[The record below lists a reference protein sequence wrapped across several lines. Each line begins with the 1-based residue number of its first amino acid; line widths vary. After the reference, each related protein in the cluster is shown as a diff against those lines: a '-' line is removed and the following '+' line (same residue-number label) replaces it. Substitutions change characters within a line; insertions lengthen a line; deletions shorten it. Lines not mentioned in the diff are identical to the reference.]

1 MANRSFHLHLVSD
14 ATGDTLYALA
24 RACVSQFAGV
34 TAEEHSWTMIRS
46 VTQLDAVMAGIEAKP
61 GMVLFTLVDPTLRSA
76 LMDRC
81 RQSQT
86 PCIPVLDPV
95 LGGLSAYLGIAV
107 KGQPGRQHVLD
118 QGYFD
123 RIEAMQFSLAHDDG
137 QGIWNLE
144 QADVVLVGV
153 SRTSKTPT
161 CVYLANRGYRA
172 GNVPL
177 VPNVSLPDGL
187 ENLKRPLVIGLT
199 KDPNR
204 LVQIRRN
211 RVLMLN
217 QDPNTD
223 YTDPETVRKEVA
235 WARQIYEKN
244 KWPVIDVTRRSIEE
258 TAATVIQLLENRD
271 RDG

>member
-14 ATGDTLYALA
+14 ATGDTLYSLA

-46 VTQLDAVMAGIEAKP
+46 VAQLDSVMAGIEAKP
-61 GMVLFTLVDPTLRSA
+61 GMVLFTLVDPALRSA

-187 ENLKRPLVIGLT
+187 ETLKRPLVIGLT